1 MKNKDRE
8 KRSIYRDNSKICEL
22 KVLLRDSTIFT
33 SFSNILETL
42 SEAVHQNRFSKRHEA
57 KAERGRRPKI
67 DEPGGNEN
75 PDSLASDVHS
85 KCGKA
90 RG

>member
-1 MKNKDRE
+1 M
-8 KRSIYRDNSKICEL
+8 
-22 KVLLRDSTIFT
+22 
-33 SFSNILETL
+33 SFSNILEIL

-75 PDSLASDVHS
+75 PDS
-85 KCGKA
+85 
-90 RG
+90 